1 MDPTAVVRLLVEA
14 INRQNWLGLHAL
26 LHPRFQRHSTAAGG
40 SGVETASQF
49 VDFLKEERETYPD
62 AHEELLDVF
71 SSGAKVAARHQFTGT
86 QLGALGCYPP
96 TGRRVRSVYIAL
108 YRVENGSILE
118 SWAEWDPAA
127 DIRQL
132 GYLHGSA

>member
-1 MDPTAVVRLLVEA
+1 MDPTTAVRLLVEA
-14 INRQNWLGLHAL
+14 INRKDWNALHAL
-26 LHPRFQRHSTAAGG
+26 LDPGFQRHSMAAGG

-49 VDFLKEERETYPD
+49 VGFLKEEHETYPD

-71 SSGAKVAARHQFTGT
+71 SSGTKVAARHLFTGT
-86 QLGALGCYPP
+86 QLGALGSYLP

-108 YRVENGSILE
+108 YRVEDGSIME

-132 GYLHGSA
+132 GYLHDSA